1 MNYIKNRLDYT
12 IEEETVITLGKFD
25 GLHRGHELL
34 MENLFAKSRQYG
46 YKTMVFTFD
55 IPPRRQVKDEDAR
68 VLTTN
73 GEKRYIFER
82 TGLSL

>member
-34 MENLFAKSRQYG
+34 MENLFAKSMFKSSPRG
-46 YKTMVFTFD
+46 RILPKKSIWGRISALVFCKIRLFN
-55 IPPRRQVKDEDAR
+55 RELKKA
-68 VLTTN
+68 
-73 GEKRYIFER
+73 
-82 TGLSL
+82 